1 MNTSELVYQGELRT
15 EAIHVFSGTKIFTD
29 APLDNNGK
37 AESFSPTDLV
47 ATSLAACMV
56 TIMGIE
62 ANKLKLNLKD
72 TKMEVKKTMA
82 INPRR
87 ISKIEIAFN
96 IPERNFT
103 SDEKTLLERA
113 ALNCPVAKS
122 IHPEIKQEITFS
134 YS

>member
-62 ANKLKLNLKD
+62 ANKLKLNLND
-72 TKMEVKKTMA
+72 TKMTVKKTMT

-87 ISKIEIAFN
+87 ISKIEITFT

-103 SDEKTLLERA
+103 SDEKILLERA

-122 IHPEIKQEITFS
+122 IHPDIKQEITFS

>member
-15 EAIHVFSGTKIFTD
+15 VATHVFSNTKIFTD

-37 AESFSPTDLV
+37 AQSFSPTDLV
-47 ATSLAACMV
+47 ATSLATCMI

-62 ANKLKLNLKD
+62 ANKQKIDLKD
-72 TKMEVKKTMA
+72 SKMHVKKIMA

-87 ISKIEIAFN
+87 ISKIEINFE
-96 IPERNFT
+96 IPERNL
-103 SDEKTLLERA
+103 SIEQKQLLEEL

-122 IHPEIKQEITFS
+122 LHPDIKQEIVFK
-134 YS
+134 YV

>member
-62 ANKLKLNLKD
+62 ANKLKLNLND
-72 TKMEVKKTMA
+72 TKMTVKKTMT

-87 ISKIEIAFN
+87 ISKIEITFT

-103 SDEKTLLERA
+103 SDEKMLLERA

-122 IHPEIKQEITFS
+122 IHPDIKQEITFS

>member
-72 TKMEVKKTMA
+72 TKMEVKKTMT

-87 ISKIEIAFN
+87 ISKIEIAFT

-122 IHPEIKQEITFS
+122 IHPDIKQEITFS